1 MKKKNTLIK
10 TMLLTL
16 SILGLAAGFEQST
29 LHAKAAHGTN
39 HAFDCADPDTEPDDV
54 MI

>member
-1 MKKKNTLIK
+1 MKKKNALIK

-16 SILGLAAGFEQST
+16 FILGLAAGFEQNT

-39 HAFDCADPDTEPDDV
+39 PAFECADPDTEPID
-54 MI
+54 ILN